1 MKFIKKIHTIV
12 CDDIREEKNN
22 KFSLMGIYGKEII
35 FNKLPALLPK
45 LCIIIMIE
53 EVREKFAK
61 IEITMKLPKTKPQV
75 FNRQVPPNIALKSD
89 FNFIFCLS
97 PFKVEE
103 TGEAIFEVRIGES
116 KRTNHVYRLKIN
128 ERKIS

>member
-1 MKFIKKIHTIV
+1 MKFAKKIHTFV

-22 KFSLMGIYGKEII
+22 KFSLMGMYGKEII

-45 LCIIIMIE
+45 LCFLITLE
-53 EVREKFAK
+53 EIREKFSK

-75 FNRQVPPNIALKSD
+75 FNRQIPPNISLKSD
-89 FNFIFCLS
+89 FNFIFCIS

-128 ERKIS
+128 ERKIA

>member
-1 MKFIKKIHTIV
+1 MKFVKKIHTIV

-22 KFSLMGIYGKEII
+22 KFSLMGMYGKEII

-45 LCIIIMIE
+45 LCILILIE

-75 FNRQVPPNIALKSD
+75 FNRQVPPNIGLKSD

-116 KRTNHVYRLKIN
+116 KRTNYVYRLKIN

>member
-1 MKFIKKIHTIV
+1 
-12 CDDIREEKNN
+12 
-22 KFSLMGIYGKEII
+22 MGMYGKEII

-45 LCIIIMIE
+45 LCIIIMLE

-75 FNRQVPPNIALKSD
+75 FNRQVPPHIGLKSD

-103 TGEAIFEVRIGES
+103 AGDAIFDRTQNLVIASNAEAVSAAKMAVRDEPATWAPLTRDRCPS
-116 KRTNHVYRLKIN
+116 R
-128 ERKIS
+128 

>member
-1 MKFIKKIHTIV
+1 MKFAKKIHAIV

-22 KFSLMGIYGKEII
+22 KFSLMGMYGKEII
-35 FNKLPALLPK
+35 FNKLPAVLPK
-45 LCIIIMIE
+45 LCILILIE
-53 EVREKFAK
+53 EVREKFTK

-116 KRTNHVYRLKIN
+116 KRTNHVYSLKIN

>member
-1 MKFIKKIHTIV
+1 MKYVKKIHTIV

-22 KFSLMGIYGKEII
+22 KFSLMGIYGKEIV

-45 LCIIIMIE
+45 LCIIIMLE

-75 FNRQVPPNIALKSD
+75 FNRQVPSNVALKSD

-116 KRTNHVYRLKIN
+116 KRTNYVYRLKIN

>member
-1 MKFIKKIHTIV
+1 
-12 CDDIREEKNN
+12 
-22 KFSLMGIYGKEII
+22 MGMYGKEII

-45 LCIIIMIE
+45 LCIILMIE
-53 EVREKFAK
+53 EVKEKFAK

-75 FNRQVPPNIALKSD
+75 FNRQVPPNIDLKSD
-89 FNFIFCLS
+89 FNFILSIS

-103 TGEAIFEVRIGES
+103 KGEAIFEVRIGES
-116 KRTNHVYRLKIN
+116 KRINYVYRLSIK